1 MKLEKIRIQNFR
13 CISDSGE
20 VKIDDDIVCLI
31 GRNERG
37 KTAFLKALESF
48 NSEHE
53 YDEED
58 ISSYSNVKE
67 NLDSGEIETGNI
79 EMVTT
84 WFEIVDGDKERLK
97 EIHEDFGKIKHL
109 KVTKYFNNQYTVES
123 PELDIEKLKIEQTIE
138 SIQEKIKKEI
148 DNLSEQID
156 AHIQRY
162 APFASSKAQYDQY
175 VEEFISIYFTGLQE
189 DGIIGVFDTFY
200 DNLKE
205 LSNTDQPIVND
216 IENTIKRI
224 EELKGELIEMLGVN
238 VHKILKL
245 MPSFIYFDDINILKE
260 DTVNIDDFLRNKSKY
275 KTFDNL
281 LKLVRLNAEELK
293 KKPPSQQRV
302 YTKEASK
309 KITGEI
315 NEFWKQGEY
324 EVEITYNTPDFVIM
338 IEDETSAEPT
348 PPSKRSKGF
357 QWFLSFYIN
366 FMEGSKGELR
376 NTVLL
381 LDDTGVHLHAEGQK
395 KLLGTLEKLKENNQ
409 IIYATHSPFLI
420 DKNHLDRIKILEK
433 EKDKG
438 TIVKE
443 KFHDS
448 ELDALAPIRAAI
460 GATIGDSLFTNKK
473 NMIVEGFSDYL
484 ILEAVSNYFE
494 RNKKECLDFSKTAII
509 PVGGADKYPYFA
521 LLLEKENF
529 RFVTV
534 LDYDTKGIRVKKEL
548 KERYNIKEDIVIMLN
563 ECVSNGMKGGGHGR
577 HIEIEDLIDEKFYN
591 RAVNEA
597 YSKIIKKDINLDELD
612 TTITK
617 HTKKYIKIF
626 KNNGFGNFDKV
637 LVARQINKMTL
648 DSSFN
653 DDVLGTL
660 TTENFER
667 LFKIINERL
676 A

>member
-1 MKLEKIRIQNFR
+1 MN
-13 CISDSGE
+13 
-20 VKIDDDIVCLI
+20 
-31 GRNERG
+31 
-37 KTAFLKALESF
+37 
-48 NSEHE
+48 
-53 YDEED
+53 
-58 ISSYSNVKE
+58 
-67 NLDSGEIETGNI
+67 
-79 EMVTT
+79 
-84 WFEIVDGDKERLK
+84 
-97 EIHEDFGKIKHL
+97 
-109 KVTKYFNNQYTVES
+109 
-123 PELDIEKLKIEQTIE
+123 
-138 SIQEKIKKEI
+138 
-148 DNLSEQID
+148 
-156 AHIQRY
+156 
-162 APFASSKAQYDQY
+162 
-175 VEEFISIYFTGLQE
+175 
-189 DGIIGVFDTFY
+189 TFY
-200 DNLKE
+200 DNLKA
-205 LSNTDQPIVND
+205 LPDTDQPIVND

-224 EELKGELIEMLGVN
+224 EEIKGELIEMPRDN

-260 DTVNIDDFLRNKSKY
+260 DTVNINDFLKNKSKY

-293 KKPPSQQRV
+293 KKPPSQQRI
-302 YTKEASK
+302 YTKKASK

-366 FMEGSKGELR
+366 FMQGSKGVLR

-381 LDDTGVHLHAEGQK
+381 LDDPGVHLHAEGQK
-395 KLLGTLEKLKENNQ
+395 NLLSTLEKLKENNQ

-420 DKNHLDRIKILEK
+420 DKNNLDRIKILEK
-433 EKDKG
+433 EKNKG
-438 TIVKE
+438 TVVKE

-484 ILEAVSNYFE
+484 IIEAVSNYFE

-509 PVGGADKYPYFA
+509 PVGGADKFPYFA

-529 RFVTV
+529 SFITV
-534 LDYDTKGIRVKKEL
+534 LDYDTQGIRVKKEL
-548 KERYNIKEDIVIMLN
+548 EERYNIKEDIVIMLN
-563 ECVSNGMKGGGHGR
+563 ECVSDKMKRGGRGR
-577 HIEIEDLIDEKFYN
+577 DIEIEDLIDEKFYN

-597 YSKIIKKDINLDELD
+597 YSKIIRKDITLYELD
-612 TTITK
+612 TAITK
-617 HTKKYIKIF
+617 HTKKYAEF
-626 KNNGFGNFDKV
+626 LKNKGFGKFDKV

-648 DSSFN
+648 DSSFK
-653 DDVLGTL
+653 DDKLGTL

>member
-1 MKLEKIRIQNFR
+1 MKIEKIRIQNFK

-20 VKIDDDIVCLI
+20 VRVDDNIVCLI
-31 GRNERG
+31 GRNE
-37 KTAFLKALESF
+37 ESF
-48 NSEHE
+48 NLEHI

-67 NLDSGEIETGNI
+67 KWDSGEIEAEDI

-84 WFEIVDGDKERLK
+84 WFEIVDDDKEKLK
-97 EIHEDFGKIKHL
+97 EIHEDLGKIKHL
-109 KVTKYFNNQYTVES
+109 KVTKYFNNQHTVES

-138 SIQEKIKKEI
+138 SIPEKIKKEI
-148 DNLSEQID
+148 DILSEQID
-156 AHIQRY
+156 AHIQSH
-162 APFASSKAQYDQY
+162 APYFSSKAQYDQY
-175 VEEFISIYFTGLQE
+175 VEEFISIDFMGLQE
-189 DGIIGVFDTFY
+189 DGIIEVFDTFY
-200 DNLKE
+200 NNLKE

-224 EELKGELIEMLGVN
+224 EEIKGELIEMPRVN

-395 KLLGTLEKLKENNQ
+395 KLLSTLEKLKENNQ

-473 NMIVEGFSDYL
+473 NIIVEGFSDYL
-484 ILEAVSNYFE
+484 ILEAVSNYSE

-521 LLLEKENF
+521 LLLKKENF

-563 ECVSNGMKGGGHGR
+563 ECVSNGMKGGGRGR
-577 HIEIEDLIDEKFYN
+577 HIEIEDLIDEMFYN

-617 HTKKYIKIF
+617 HTKKYIKFF

-637 LVARQINKMTL
+637 LVAGQINKMTL
-648 DSSFN
+648 DSSFK
-653 DDVLGTL
+653 DDDLGTL